1 MGFKCRSDQT
11 DKLLAYID
19 EQAADDQ
26 TISIAVRRKVG
37 KHNYRQVG
45 EAFSADELA
54 ALGTAE
60 SILDAC
66 LDLKCKGRG
75 AWELL
80 AYKGSDADGKQRTM
94 PVSRFE
100 TVADDVGERA
110 GGGASPG
117 DHAIRDLSVQL
128 RQNADMLAKRL
139 DDSLTRSG
147 EQQDR
152 ILELVMGFSGEERAA
167 QDESAGTVLN
177 LSIQLV
183 EARMRLQIAELEIE
197 RVRADAASSVIGSI
211 VDKMP
216 PEAIQ
221 GAVLAVVQVVGQL
234 GQLAVDRLK
243 GPGPQRVE
251 LHREPRPKDPELA
264 TPPGDTLPS
273 EPPVEQPPPPAS

>member
-1 MGFKCRSDQT
+1 MGFKVREDQLDKVLHYIEEQLGDDDVRS
-11 DKLLAYID
+11 IG
-19 EQAADDQ
+19 
-26 TISIAVRRKVG
+26 VGRKVG
-37 KHNYRQVG
+37 KSNYRQVG
-45 EAFSADELA
+45 EAFDRGELES
-54 ALGTAE
+54 LGTAE
-60 SILDAC
+60 SIFDSFLDT
-66 LDLKCKGRG
+66 KCQGRG
-75 AWELL
+75 SWQLI
-80 AYKGSDADGKQRTM
+80 AYRGTDADNKVRTQ
-94 PVSRFE
+94 PVVRFE
-100 TVADDVGERA
+100 TLADSVGERA
-110 GGGASPG
+110 QAGGAT

-139 DDSLTRSG
+139 DDSLTRAG
-147 EQQDR
+147 EQQDK

-273 EPPVEQPPPPAS
+273 EPPVEPPPPPAS